1 MVMLVLPCRMR
12 MRIRTSLMVLSVASA
27 APLLAV
33 AVFVVGYAYSREN
46 AAFVETALTRNRATL
61 QAVDAELRGSADT
74 LRALSSAESI
84 TRKDYA
90 AFHHEAALVLET
102 QPDWQNIL
110 LLTADGRQ
118 VVNARLPWGAH
129 LSAQPVE
136 PDSFRAAVSEGRA
149 SVGNLML
156 APSSNNELGIAVRV
170 PVKRA
175 GETVHVITAVLRPSM
190 FQKILQHQR
199 LPAHWVSGLVDGD
212 GRLIAR
218 VPAVPTGTLAGADFR
233 RAVARAPEGWYRGA
247 TIEGADTY
255 TAFSR
260 STMTGWTIGY
270 AIPSQ
275 AIMGGPYRA
284 AALMAGGIA
293 LSVLSALAIGLWLSR
308 RIGDPIAQLAS
319 SAAHMGSGS
328 SLDSFA
334 SGIEEVMSLGL
345 ALRSADGALRDRDDE
360 LAKRRQEL
368 QRQAD
373 ELRQVDASKMRF
385 LSLVSH
391 ELRNPLAPLRNGLLL
406 LEQLRDDSK
415 KAEVRAMMDRQLA
428 LLERLVGDVVDL
440 GRISRRD
447 FELRRDNV
455 QLSEIVRAGADGVQ
469 PAVERKRQSLV
480 LRRADLQLAILG
492 DIERLQQ
499 VVSNLLTNASKYTPE
514 GGRIEVAVT
523 QEGDDAV
530 IAVSDNGVG
539 FDPDDAS
546 RVFDLFVRL
555 AIPGQ
560 GEPGSLGIGLA
571 VARTI
576 VQMHG
581 GWIEAQSDGPGR
593 GATFKV
599 HLPLA
604 SRDHERPDAELA
616 SREG

>member
-1 MVMLVLPCRMR
+1 MR

-27 APLLAV
+27 APLLGV

-46 AAFVETALTRNRATL
+46 AAFVEAALIRNRATL
-61 QAVDAELRGSADT
+61 QAVDAELRGSIDT

-90 AFHHEAALVLET
+90 AFHREAALVLDT
-102 QPDWQNIL
+102 QPEWQNIL
-110 LLTADGRQ
+110 LLAADGRH
-118 VVNARLPWGAH
+118 VANARLPWGAH
-129 LSAQPVE
+129 LRAQPVE
-136 PDSFRAAVSEGRA
+136 PDSFRTAVTEGRT
-149 SVGNLML
+149 SVGNLMT
-156 APSSNNELGIAVRV
+156 APSSNNELAIAVRV
-170 PVKRA
+170 PVQRD
-175 GETVHVITAVLRPSM
+175 GETVHVITAVLRPSL
-190 FQKILQHQR
+190 FQKILQQQR
-199 LPAHWVSGLVDGD
+199 LPADWVSGLVDSD

-233 RAVARAPEGWYRGA
+233 RSVAKASEGWYRGV

-260 STMTGWTIGY
+260 SGMTGWTIGY
-270 AIPSQ
+270 AIPSH

-334 SGIEEVMSLGL
+334 STIEEVMSLGL
-345 ALRSADGALRDRDDE
+345 ALRSADAALRDRDQE
-360 LAKRRQEL
+360 LARRGQEL

-385 LSLVSH
+385 LALVSH
-391 ELRNPLAPLRNGLLL
+391 ELRNPLAPLRNGLML
-406 LEQLRDDSK
+406 LERLPDASK

-428 LLERLVGDVVDL
+428 LLERLVSDVVDL
-440 GRISRRD
+440 GRISRGD
-447 FELRRDNV
+447 FELRRDSV
-455 QLSEIVRAGADGVQ
+455 RLDEIVRAGADGVQ
-469 PAVERKRQSLV
+469 PLVERKRQSLV
-480 LRRADLQLAILG
+480 LRTADSRLEILG
-492 DIERLQQ
+492 DVERLHQ
-499 VVSNLLTNASKYTPE
+499 VVTNLLTNASKYTPE
-514 GGRIEVAVT
+514 GGRIEVALT
-523 QEGDDAV
+523 HEGDDAV
-530 IAVSDNGVG
+530 IAVSDNGIG
-539 FDPDDAS
+539 FGPDDTA

-555 AIPGQ
+555 ASPGQ

-576 VQMHG
+576 VEMHG
-581 GWIEAQSDGPGR
+581 GRIEAHSEGAGR

-599 HLPLA
+599 RLPLTSA
-604 SRDHERPDAELA
+604 ERERRDAELA